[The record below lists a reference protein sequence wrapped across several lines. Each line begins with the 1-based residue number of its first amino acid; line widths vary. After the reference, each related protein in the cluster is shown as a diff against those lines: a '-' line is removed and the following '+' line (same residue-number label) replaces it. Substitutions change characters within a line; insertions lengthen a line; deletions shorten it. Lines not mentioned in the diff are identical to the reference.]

1 MQIAIEFNLMSGAYL
16 RAWLSSSQQA
26 IDGQIEHSEIARSS
40 LNLQLAPNRP
50 HVFGP
55 KQWLRPCQFAPI
67 TEFAARSLRDR
78 ILRVL
83 HGRAPLLQ
91 RTTSL
96 YPPALWSIRSHL
108 VTLGN

>member
-1 MQIAIEFNLMSGAYL
+1 M
-16 RAWLSSSQQA
+16 
-26 IDGQIEHSEIARSS
+26 QIEHSEIARSF

-50 HVFGP
+50 TVFGP
-55 KQWLRPCQFAPI
+55 KQRLRPCQFALI

-96 YPPALWSIRSHL
+96 YNRLSGPSVVIW
-108 VTLGN
+108 